1 VEGAPVPGTG
11 ATAKALADSAA
22 PPGVSA
28 MDQDRLGFLFGVFA
42 GVLLFLDALITL
54 AGGLATLVSTGL
66 STHVLINTSSQVIIE
81 VVFGLLFVFFAAVAT
96 RRTRTYTPSGTY
108 TRPSDSTL
116 AGGIILIVLAI
127 GTWYVL
133 GLHIFEALA
142 GLFGLIGGILL
153 LLARR

>member
-1 VEGAPVPGTG
+1 
-11 ATAKALADSAA
+11 
-22 PPGVSA
+22 

-42 GVLLFLDALITL
+42 GVLLFVAALITL
-54 AGGLATLVSTGL
+54 AGGLATLVSSGL
-66 STHVLINTSSQVIIE
+66 SAHALVNTTSTVILE
-81 VVFGLLFVFFAAVAT
+81 VVFGLLFIFFAAVAT
-96 RRTRTYTPSGTY
+96 RRTTTYTPSGTY
-108 TRPSDSTL
+108 TRPGDATL
-116 AGGIILIVLAI
+116 AGGVILIVLAI